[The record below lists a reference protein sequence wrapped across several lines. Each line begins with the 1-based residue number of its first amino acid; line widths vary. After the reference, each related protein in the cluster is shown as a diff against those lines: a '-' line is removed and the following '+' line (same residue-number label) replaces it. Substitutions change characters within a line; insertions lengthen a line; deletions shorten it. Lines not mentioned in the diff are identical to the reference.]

1 MFIGYYELDGKKYFN
16 IYYKNNCGYNE
27 WQKDTFSP
35 ITKNIKTLGFK
46 LSGKT
51 YQEKQHSLRDLAI
64 EWQLNFAS
72 LSWSYLELSEI
83 QDYFLRNGKRY
94 GLLQEFK
101 ENCIC

>member
-1 MFIGYYELDGKKYFN
+1 MFIGYYELDRKKYFN
-16 IYYKNNCGYNE
+16 IYYKNTCGCGK
-27 WQKDTFSP
+27 WLKDTFSP
-35 ITKNIKTLGFK
+35 ITKNIKTLDFK

-51 YQEKQHSLRDLAI
+51 YQEKKNSLRDLAI

-83 QDYFLRNGKRY
+83 QNYFLENGKRY

>member
-16 IYYKNNCGYNE
+16 IYYKNTCGYGE

-35 ITKNIKTLGFK
+35 ITKNIKTLDFK

-51 YQEKQHSLRDLAI
+51 YQEKQSSLRDLAI
-64 EWQLNFAS
+64 DWQLNFAS
-72 LSWSYLELSEI
+72 LSWSYLELAEI
-83 QDYFLRNGKRY
+83 QNYFLENGKRY

-101 ENCIC
+101 ENGIC